1 VAAARQGLDADG
13 ERMPGSAGTLTGL
26 VQAALQA
33 AEGLPTEQVMVY
45 FDLVMASVSEAL
57 RRELEELMQ
66 PGQYEYQSEFAR
78 RYFGEGREKGR
89 EEGRLDAQ
97 QALARRLLAR
107 GMSVAE
113 VAALTDLPED
123 QVHTLH

>member
-1 VAAARQGLDADG
+1 
-13 ERMPGSAGTLTGL
+13 
-26 VQAALQA
+26 
-33 AEGLPTEQVMVY
+33 MVC
-45 FDLVMASVSEAL
+45 FDRVMASVSEAL

>member
-1 VAAARQGLDADG
+1 
-13 ERMPGSAGTLTGL
+13 
-26 VQAALQA
+26 
-33 AEGLPTEQVMVY
+33 MVC
-45 FDLVMASVSEAL
+45 FDRVMASVSEAL

-89 EEGRLDAQ
+89 EEGREEDREEGRLDAQ